1 MSELSL
7 VYFRQMTR
15 PVLLLCALWV
25 GTLSAQTLTTA
36 TIQRYF
42 IPVRTNIEAAADAMP
57 AAKYDFRLTADQM
70 SFGEWLLHSADRNY
84 GDCAAL
90 KGEVRPASS
99 ESINTLKGKEAIARV
114 VKDSFSY
121 CAAVLGALTDA
132 KVTSTPELS
141 YAFLHTVVHNN
152 EIYGNLVGYLRV
164 SGVVPPSTA
173 RRKAA
178 VPDHTADKK

>member
-1 MSELSL
+1 MIRKL
-7 VYFRQMTR
+7 V
-15 PVLLLCALWV
+15 PLCVLWV
-25 GTLSAQTLTTA
+25 VTLSAQTLTTA

-42 IPVRTNIEAAADAMP
+42 APVRANIEAAADAMP
-57 AAKYDFRLTADQM
+57 PAKYDFRLTADQM

-90 KGEVRPASS
+90 KGEARPVSA
-99 ESINTLKGKEAIARV
+99 EAVNALKGKDAISKA
-114 VKDSFSY
+114 VKDSFAY
-121 CAAVLGALTDA
+121 CAAAMGAMTDA
-132 KVTSTPELS
+132 KVTSTPDLS
-141 YAFLHTVVHNN
+141 YSFLHTVVHNN

-178 VPDHTADKK
+178 AADKK